1 MVAIRLTSGE
11 KVKTPDCWANTPTEV
26 FQRIISKWEPEKE
39 IKDRSRLKLFNLM
52 IGMEINPEDDD
63 LDLAAAIWECTKYV
77 YLEPMDFTA
86 LPVPKTITLGGKLIS
101 FPKDLGRLKI
111 GQNIHARQERQN
123 VKDPNE
129 AMSIVTA
136 IYLQPIYDKIQYG
149 LPESHFDFHR
159 AKELEKLILQLP
171 ITEVYLVGFFF
182 LKQLKNYGKGLMP
195 SLNRMIRRK
204 MQNVL
209 LLLNWRKVRDLLHT
223 LPQT

>member
-1 MVAIRLTSGE
+1 MVAVYLTSGE
-11 KVKTPDCWANTPTEV
+11 KVKTPDCWANTTTEV
-26 FQRIISKWEPEKE
+26 FQRIISQWEPEKE

-52 IGMEINPEDDD
+52 IGMDINPEDD
-63 LDLAAAIWECTKYV
+63 AAAIWQCTKYV

-111 GQNIHARQERQN
+111 GQNIHARQELQN

-149 LPESHFDFHR
+149 LNESLFDFHR

-171 ITEVYLVGFFF
+171 ITEVYPVGFFF
-182 LKQLKNYGKGLMP
+182 LKQLKNYGKGFMP
-195 SLNRMIRRK
+195 SLNRMIQRK
-204 MQNVL
+204 MRNVH
-209 LLLNWRKVRDLLHT
+209 LLLNWRKVKNLLNSVQQ
-223 LPQT
+223 P